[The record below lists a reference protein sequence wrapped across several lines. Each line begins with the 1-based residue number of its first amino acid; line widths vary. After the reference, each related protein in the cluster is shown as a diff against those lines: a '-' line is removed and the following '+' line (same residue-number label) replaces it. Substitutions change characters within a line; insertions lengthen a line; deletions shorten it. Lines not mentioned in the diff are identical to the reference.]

1 MSFNGAGQFHP
12 RELLERLRKQRVA
25 ALYHILGLHLIRD
38 PEQFEKKLLLE
49 KLKHPELDEE
59 IIRSRF
65 EEDQSFREKMKA
77 NKTPYRKLRESLR
90 TPINR

>member
-1 MSFNGAGQFHP
+1 MSLNGTHKLTP
-12 RELLERLRKQRVA
+12 RELLERIRKQRVA

-65 EEDQSFREKMKA
+65 EEDQSFREEMKA
-77 NKTPYRKLRESLR
+77 NKTTTKTS
-90 TPINR
+90 

>member
-1 MSFNGAGQFHP
+1 MSLNGTHKLTP
-12 RELLERLRKQRVA
+12 RELLERIRKQRVA

-65 EEDQSFREKMKA
+65 EEDQGFREEMKA
-77 NKTPYRKLRESLR
+77 NKTTTKTS
-90 TPINR
+90 